1 MDPLPRASV
10 VIASRNRSR
19 MLRETIES
27 ILSGEDLPAEI
38 VVVDQSDVRDPE
50 IASLGQGRCA
60 ITYVPSRPRGLSV
73 ARNEAG
79 RRAGSDLLVFVDDDM
94 YATPTWLGSLLR
106 AFVEASER
114 SVVTGRVTAGE
125 PEIAHAAVPAQ
136 VATETPAVYQG
147 QLDTD
152 VLAGGNLAISRAA
165 LEEMGGWDERLGA
178 GGRFP
183 AAEDNDLGL
192 RLLEHGYR
200 IVYAPGAELVHR
212 AWRSRGGGLAL
223 RWRYGRGKGG
233 FYAKHRLGHRVAADL
248 GKRVRRFPRRLAR
261 QRGLAAA
268 DALYSLGIVAGT
280 LHWALTEGLRRD
292 R

>member
-10 VIASRNRSR
+10 VIASRNRPR
-19 MLRETIES
+19 MLRETIGS
-27 ILSGEDLPAEI
+27 ILSGEKLPAEI
-38 VVVDQSDVRDPE
+38 VVVDQSDVPDPE
-50 IASLGQGRCA
+50 VASLGDGRCP
-60 ITYVPSRPRGLSV
+60 ITYVLSTARGLSV
-73 ARNEAG
+73 ARNEAA
-79 RRAGSDLLVFVDDDM
+79 RRAASEVLVFADDDM

-106 AFVEASER
+106 AFAEAGER

-125 PEIAHAAVPAQ
+125 PEIAHAPVPAH
-136 VATETPAVYQG
+136 VARDTPAVYQG
-147 QLDTD
+147 RLDTD
-152 VLAGGNLAISRAA
+152 VLAGGNIAISRAA
-165 LEEMGGWDERLGA
+165 LEEVGGWDERMGP

-192 RLLEHGYR
+192 RLLANGYR
-200 IVYAPGAELVHR
+200 IVYAPEAELVHR

-223 RWRYGRGKGG
+223 RWQYGRGKGG
-233 FYAKHRLGHRVAADL
+233 FYGKHRLGHRLAADL
-248 GKRVRRFPRRLAR
+248 GKRVRRLPRRLAR